1 MFESPLAFEVL
12 EVTLCFREPGLEA
25 GGWTR
30 DLEMRDVCFRK
41 GVYKIKV
48 SQNPSSLNQL
58 VNNIV

>member
-30 DLEMRDVCFRK
+30 DLEMRDACFRN
-41 GVYKIKV
+41 GVK
-48 SQNPSSLNQL
+48 SGQNQD
-58 VNNIV
+58 